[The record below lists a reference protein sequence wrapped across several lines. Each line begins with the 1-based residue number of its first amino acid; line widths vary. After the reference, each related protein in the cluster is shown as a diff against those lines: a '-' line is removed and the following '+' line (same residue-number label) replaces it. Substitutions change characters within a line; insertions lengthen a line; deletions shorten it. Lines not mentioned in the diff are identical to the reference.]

1 MAPWAGWGAGPAGA
15 GSAGG
20 PSRTFLLAA
29 LLGAAVVTAILVRDR
44 RYAEATVTALAAVYF
59 ALRFFGVFGRGGG
72 A

>member
-20 PSRTFLLAA
+20 PSRAFVAA
-29 LLGAAVVTAILVRDR
+29 GLLGAIVVTAILVKDH
-44 RYAEATVTALAAVYF
+44 RYLEASVTALAAVYF
-59 ALRFFGVFGRGGG
+59 ALRVFGVFGGRG